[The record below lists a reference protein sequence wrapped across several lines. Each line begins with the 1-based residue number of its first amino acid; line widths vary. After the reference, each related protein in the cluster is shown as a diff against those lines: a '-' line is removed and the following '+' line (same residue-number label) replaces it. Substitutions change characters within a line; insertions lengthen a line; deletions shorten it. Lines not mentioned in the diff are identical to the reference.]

1 LPAVIWAEKPA
12 GDIMSTLNNT
22 ILVTGATGFVGSYV
36 VRDLVQKGYAVKA
49 IRRRNILSFYI
60 DAMIVDKVQ
69 WIQGD
74 IMDNGL
80 LDEAMQDTH
89 TVIHSAANVSFSDK
103 DHDKMLAINID
114 GTSNVVNA
122 AIENNIKR
130 FVHVSSVAALGRN
143 KNIVVNEKQVWEDN
157 AKNTNYALSKY
168 HGEMEVWR
176 GIAEGLNGVIVN
188 PSTILGYGDW
198 NASSNVLFK
207 NAYNGFP
214 WYTNG
219 INGFVDVE
227 DVSKA
232 IIALM
237 ENGISGE
244 RFILNSGN
252 WSYREILDA
261 LADGFRKKR
270 PHLLATPFLA
280 GIAWRMERIKTIFT
294 GSKTLLT
301 KESAKVARGHTEYDN
316 SKILGALPGFRFEP
330 VKDTISRACE
340 KYLQHLQV

>member
-1 LPAVIWAEKPA
+1 
-12 GDIMSTLNNT
+12 MSTLNNT

-49 IRRRNILSFYI
+49 IRRRNILPFYI

-80 LDEAMQDTH
+80 LDEAMQETH
-89 TVIHSAANVSFSDK
+89 TVIHSAANVSFSNK

-227 DVSKA
+227 D
-232 IIALM
+232 
-237 ENGISGE
+237 
-244 RFILNSGN
+244 N

-301 KESAKVARGHTEYDN
+301 KESAKVAQGHTEYDN
-316 SKILGALPGFRFEP
+316 SKILGALPDFRFEP